1 MAKKQSSAKDDVK
14 KDWERDIDILKIL
27 MILLVN
33 KMGVEQKD
41 IAKSLGISEGRL
53 SKILNPKK
61 YKKKRNQ

>member
-14 KDWERDIDILKIL
+14 KDWEQDIDILKIL

-41 IAKSLGISEGRL
+41 IAKSLGISNGRL
-53 SKILNPKK
+53 SQILNPKK
-61 YKKKRNQ
+61 YKKKRN